1 MRGVRFRQLAA
12 VLAAL
17 ALGACVGEQPPAEPP
32 PPELRLTPVE
42 FSALPDWGGDHV
54 AAAMPA
60 LFRTCERFQTLDPA
74 RKVGPE
80 AIGGTIAD
88 WLPVCKA
95 ALEMSATG
103 DAAARGF
110 FEAMFRPYAVSNADD
125 PEGLF
130 TGYFEPQ
137 LDGAR
142 APGPGYAV
150 PLYRKPDDM
159 VTVDLGEF
167 RGDLEG
173 DRIVGRLVDGAL
185 KPYYSYEEID
195 DGALAGRGLELVW
208 VADPIDAFF
217 LHIQGSGQVRFA
229 DGGAMRVG
237 YAEKNGRAFVAIGKL
252 LLESGEL
259 PKDKV
264 SMQSIRDWLRAHPDR
279 AKSIMYQNPSY
290 IFYREVEGDGP
301 IGAQGVALTPGRSL
315 AVDRKL
321 LPLGVP
327 IFLDTTWP
335 ADTPEAG
342 QPFRR
347 LMIAQDTGGAIRG
360 PVRGDVFFGTGE
372 AALEYA
378 GRMKQ
383 KGRYYLF
390 LPRAVAERR
399 DSTS

>member
-1 MRGVRFRQLAA
+1 MGGVGVRN
-12 VLAAL
+12 LAAL
-17 ALGACVGEQPPAEPP
+17 LLAFSIGACAGETPPEAP
-32 PPELRLTPVE
+32 PPELRLTPVDYG
-42 FSALPDWGGDHV
+42 ALPDWGRDNV

-74 RKVGPE
+74 REVGPG

-95 ALEMSATG
+95 AFEMSATG

-110 FEAMFRPYAVSNADD
+110 FETMFWPYAVSNADD

-137 LDGAR
+137 LEGAR
-142 APGPGYAV
+142 QRGPGFEV
-150 PLYRKPDDM
+150 PLYRKPEDL
-159 VTVDLGEF
+159 VAVDLGEF

-173 DRIVGRLVDGAL
+173 DRIVGRVAEGTL

-195 DGALAGRGLELVW
+195 EGALDGRNLELVW

-229 DGGAMRVG
+229 DGGTMRVG

-264 SMQSIRDWLRAHPDR
+264 SMQSIRQWLRDHPDR
-279 AKSIMYQNPSY
+279 ARSIMYQNPSY

-342 QPFRR
+342 QPLRR